1 MADADRML
9 RQAAEELQ
17 SSLARRTIPET
28 PLRTAARVGRFA
40 WAITIAALAI
50 AGLVWLTAP
59 GLLDD
64 PNGELVSPPTTSP
77 VATSAAPPTV
87 PTTAPPD
94 VSVPVSGPLFGEETG
109 VVLLFDDGG
118 SGLTAVDPDRRL
130 ASRSA
135 VKGQQAGDE
144 PYSMV
149 RVGDHLVVGW
159 AEPFA
164 VDIVTR
170 ESTPLG
176 SALIFLPGVEKDRVW
191 MVNFPWT
198 APKAWQVSLDGKPL
212 SEPTELSTAGIPAIG
227 IEGGLALQT
236 DTGLTLWNAT
246 TGEARLLEGSGNGI
260 VFDSIPG
267 ELVWCHHPCTELL
280 ITNTTTLETEILPPP
295 SGYHRFVTVGLGFGS
310 PQTSSPDRRFLAAL
324 VADEEPREFG
334 EGEAL
339 WIYDRSTG
347 QSAILADPD
356 TTVSYVAWSPDG
368 TQVFASNWSYQEKVS
383 VIWRYHLTTESFASV
398 VVPFGGLLSP
408 VVIDSAQ
415 ASAYFDDVLRSIDR
429 CGVGSRCTFEY

>member
-1 MADADRML
+1 MSDPLTERL
-9 RQAAEELQ
+9 RQLVDQKAPPLELNDLTDQ
-17 SSLARRTIPET
+17 VLGSSGRSRPPLAWVLAGSVVGAVAIGVIVFVSALDPDPVVTPSLAPPVPTGSAPTIP
-28 PLRTAARVGRFA
+28 PA
-40 WAITIAALAI
+40 
-50 AGLVWLTAP
+50 
-59 GLLDD
+59 
-64 PNGELVSPPTTSP
+64 
-77 VATSAAPPTV
+77 
-87 PTTAPPD
+87 
-94 VSVPVSGPLFGEETG
+94 VSVPESGHLFGEETG
-109 VVLLFDDGG
+109 VVLLFDDGLG
-118 SGLTAVDPDRRL
+118 GLTAVDPDQRL

-135 VKGQQAGDE
+135 VEGQRAGDE

-170 ESTPLG
+170 EPTSLG

-191 MVNFPWT
+191 MVKNPWT
-198 APKAWQVSLDGKPL
+198 APKAWQVSLDGEQL
-212 SEPTELSTAGIPAIG
+212 SEPTAVTALGTPAIG

-236 DTGLTLWNAT
+236 DSGLTLWNVT
-246 TGEARLLEGSGNGI
+246 TGEARHLEGAGHGI
-260 VFDSIPG
+260 VFDSTEE
-267 ELVWCHHPCTELL
+267 ELVWCHDPCRELL

-295 SGYHRFVTVGLGFGS
+295 SGYHRFVTVGLGS
-310 PQTSSPDRRFLAAL
+310 PQTSSPDQRFLAAL

-339 WIYDRSTG
+339 WIHDPSTG

-368 TQVFASNWSYQEKVS
+368 AQVFASNWSYQEKVS

-408 VVIDSAQ
+408 VVIDSAE
-415 ASAYFDDVLRSIDR
+415 AGAYFDDEVGSIDR
-429 CGVGSRCTFEY
+429 CGVGGHCTFEY